1 MRALERNWG
10 LSTESAVRVPL
21 TNDTDDSRTEVDIEH
36 LVVGGHFVSFK

>member
-1 MRALERNWG
+1 MRALEKIG
-10 LSTESAVRVPL
+10 LSSFKSDGVPL